1 MSGVK
6 TSHSMGGAR
15 ADRAPSVLQP
25 PIPSHKPLG
34 SGRTLARSYLAGFF
48 RTRAHL
54 PTRHH
59 HRLPQ
64 VPPCPGPNVQI
75 LPLLLPPHHLPPHR
89 LAPHPQAC
97 WSRLPPVWARRAGL
111 PFPVADTRR
120 RGGTPLLGRAIH
132 NHLIEY
138 DLTQYTA
145 KRTQQKPTTQ
155 SDRIRQRHT
164 EWVPEAG
171 STQVRPTQNR
181 QKSQLGSSR
190 FYWEDGN
197 VCVAVGR
204 RNPPRL

>member
-1 MSGVK
+1 MLCGVTLRRCAAQMSGVK

-97 WSRLPPVWARRAGL
+97 WLTAAKPSTDADPVLQVLKDKPIPASAARDIEDPFLRRETKRAL
-111 PFPVADTRR
+111 RSM
-120 RGGTPLLGRAIH
+120 
-132 NHLIEY
+132 
-138 DLTQYTA
+138 A
-145 KRTQQKPTTQ
+145 KRKA
-155 SDRIRQRHT
+155 
-164 EWVPEAG
+164 AG
-171 STQVRPTQNR
+171 PD
-181 QKSQLGSSR
+181 KFPAE
-190 FYWEDGN
+190 FYHRGWI
-197 VCVAVGR
+197 
-204 RNPPRL
+204 